1 MKQKIS
7 RKEREAARAE
17 AIQRTDELASL
28 AQEVRQN
35 DTIGSHF
42 TLWLCGSKRIDWW
55 PGARHW
61 REQTTDHYG
70 SIEEFFTWIKEQ
82 Q

>member
-1 MKQKIS
+1 MKRKIP
-7 RKEREAARAE
+7 RKERQAARAE

-42 TLWLCGSKRIDWW
+42 TLWLCGSQRVDWW
-55 PGARHW
+55 PGAQHW
-61 REQTTDHYG
+61 LIGIDDHYG
-70 SIEEFFTWIKEQ
+70 TIEEFFTWIRAQ